1 MFLIYFNSGLASEI
15 LQCFHVFSL
24 SLYLC
29 CRFCRFC
36 RFMHMVHTVSLV
48 NFLSIRGAYRHHR
61 PLQKSWPVTFPIAF
75 AWIKEIPETKKH
87 AGLTGA
93 TSIWKKNTNVQWR
106 SWPWWPWHHRTMKM
120 ICKRIRLWFG
130 AGGQPG
136 IEANGTLQVSW
147 CMKSDSVKYPFSMSF
162 LSHFTLC
169 LLKGTCKYMIWHRC
183 WKDTVT
189 SQPFIQS
196 LFWKGLLRV
205 SFPNHRSAS
214 VPHPWKSHLLP

>member
-1 MFLIYFNSGLASEI
+1 MPVSQGQHPSEKKQMSSEDLDLGDLGI
-15 LQCFHVFSL
+15 SMVFSRI
-24 SLYLC
+24 S
-29 CRFCRFC
+29 F
-36 RFMHMVHTVSLV
+36 
-48 NFLSIRGAYRHHR
+48 
-61 PLQKSWPVTFPIAF
+61 
-75 AWIKEIPETKKH
+75 
-87 AGLTGA
+87 
-93 TSIWKKNTNVQWR
+93 
-106 SWPWWPWHHRTMKM
+106 HHRTMKM

-147 CMKSDSVKYPFSMSF
+147 CMKSDSVKMCKISFSMSF

-169 LLKGTCKYMIWHRC
+169 LLKGTCKYIICRRC

-189 SQPFIQS
+189 SQPFQS

-214 VPHPWKSHLLP
+214 VPHLWKSHLLP